1 MAYRSS
7 WAVKCR
13 LIDDLTHPRLYEYV
27 SSLVLS
33 HAPTTS
39 YICLTTAVRTALARL
54 LSSSSPPEMQA
65 QAFALLRNLLAD
77 SSESEIE
84 DFITVGLTK
93 LKFEAVIDEKT
104 SLLRTGLDT
113 GEEEVVYQV
122 SHRAIY
128 DSHRSRLV

>member
-7 WAVKCR
+7 WTVKCR
-13 LIDDLTHPRLYEYV
+13 LINVLTHPRLFEYV
-27 SSLVLS
+27 SSLVHS
-33 HAPTTS
+33 EAPTTC
-39 YICLTTAVRTALARL
+39 YVCLTTSAPTAFTRL
-54 LSSSSPPEMQA
+54 LSSSSPPEIQA

-84 DFITVGLTK
+84 DLIAIGLTK
-93 LKFEAVIDEKT
+93 FKFEAVIEEKT
-104 SLLRTGLDT
+104 SLLRTGLEA

-122 SHRAIY
+122 SHCAIC